1 MENNI
6 SFSKSELTKEIIN
19 YRKQLYTSSVA
30 PLDGMWEAL
39 YIANAT
45 NYLIKSKGD
54 EIGYCCIDE
63 DKSLNQIY
71 LKSTHRYLMNA
82 IISELI
88 NNNMI
93 VSAHLSSIEPTSF
106 NASLMLAKST
116 QVNTI
121 NYTFSSEQEKVVSTD
136 VLSLNKASLHDTDRI
151 KSFFKS
157 VIGFED
163 SFGYTENLIQRGEI
177 YIVEEE
183 GVIVATGE
191 CRLSDSQPTYAD
203 VGMVVKNTNRKKG
216 LGTKVLSE
224 LVKIALE
231 NKRKPICSTTVDN
244 IASQKAIE
252 RAGFYNSH
260 TIFKMD
266 F

>member
-6 SFSKSELTKEIIN
+6 DFSKSELTKNIIN
-19 YRKQLYTSSVA
+19 YRKELYTSFIA

-45 NYLIKSKGD
+45 SYLIKSKGD
-54 EIGYCCIDE
+54 EIGYCCIDK

-71 LKSTHRYLMNA
+71 IKATHCYLMNM

-93 VSAHLSSIEPTSF
+93 VSAHLSSIEPISF
-106 NASLMLAKST
+106 NISLILAKST

-121 NYTFSSEQEKVVSTD
+121 NYTFSSEQEKVVSIAMLD
-136 VLSLNKASLHDTDRI
+136 LNKASQQDTDRI
-151 KSFFKS
+151 KVFFKNE
-157 VIGFED
+157 IGFDD
-163 SFGYTENLIQRGEI
+163 SFGYTQNLIQRGEI
-177 YIVEEE
+177 YIVEEDN
-183 GVIVATGE
+183 VIIATGE
-191 CRLSDSQPTYAD
+191 CRLSESQLNYAD
-203 VGMVVKNTNRKKG
+203 VGMVVKNTDRKKG

-231 NKRKPICSTTVDN
+231 KKRKPICSTTVDN
-244 IASQKAIE
+244 IASQIAIE